1 MAKSMRKLS
10 IIIMLLVLCPAL
22 SPAAGEAGVAAVFS
36 ADISP
41 YRQAFDGFQ
50 EALGQNRGSVRTVE
64 HDLGKEGGKG
74 IAQRIAKEKPLL
86 VFTIGPEAAK
96 FAGEQLNNLPVVYS
110 MLLHPQ
116 PLAGS
121 NSTWVSLEIPV
132 RSRLERVRRLLPR
145 ARRVG
150 VIYSPESA
158 ALFREV
164 AQGCAALGLQA
175 TGKQIESGREL
186 PEAFADMAPRIDLFF
201 MLPDTRVFSPRSIE
215 YLLVEGL
222 KNRVPVVGLSASYS
236 RAGAL
241 MSFEAD
247 YRDVG
252 RQAGE
257 LAARIIEG
265 EKPASIEPSAPRRI
279 KTSVNLAV
287 AERLGL
293 ALDPEAVK
301 EASEVFK

>member
-1 MAKSMRKLS
+1 MRKLP
-10 IIIMLLVLCPAL
+10 IIVMCLVLLPAW

-41 YRQAFDGFQ
+41 YRQAFDGFRETVQ
-50 EALGQNRGSVRTVE
+50 EKRGAVRTVE
-64 HDLGKEGGKG
+64 HDLGKEEEKR
-74 IAQRIAKEKPLL
+74 IVQRIRGEKPRL
-86 VFTIGPEAAK
+86 VFTIGPEAAR
-96 FAGEQLNNLPVVYS
+96 FAREKLQNLPVVYS
-110 MLLHPQ
+110 MVLRPQ
-116 PLAGS
+116 PLAGP
-121 NSTWVSLEIPV
+121 NITWVSLDIPV
-132 RSRLERVRRLLPR
+132 RIRLEGVRRMLPK

-158 ALFREV
+158 ALYREL
-164 AQGCAALGLQA
+164 ARECAALGLRA
-175 TGKQIESGREL
+175 VGRQIDSGQKL
-186 PEAFADMAPRIDLFF
+186 PDVFADLVPQIDLFF
-201 MLPDTRVFSPRSIE
+201 MLPDTGVFSPRSIE
-215 YLLVEGL
+215 YLLVQGL
-222 KNRVPVVGLSASYS
+222 KNRVPVIGLSASYS

-257 LAARIIEG
+257 MALRILAG
-265 EKPASIEPSAPRRI
+265 ENPAAIEPAPPRRI

-293 ALDPEAVK
+293 RLDPEAVK
-301 EASEVFK
+301 EASEIFK